1 MSIPLTGKFA
11 NFTLDPVLDAKDVS
25 SSLNNITQNASGAE
39 SRLVSIVTATGI
51 IDLPSSAAVG
61 DLLLSSA
68 NGSTVYAQFLLSNS
82 GMQVRQKTNGVWGE
96 WAVVSG
102 GSGSGSQGPVGPQG
116 PQGIQG
122 EKGDTGDTG
131 PQGPAGPA
139 GSGSGG
145 SGYFDIDGIGGA
157 QEDETNPISYSLG
170 NYKFSELVGN
180 ITIPI
185 RNAANSPITGSPFEV
200 AVSDIGEGSANA
212 FKFQDEGVN
221 AGWWIFHENDQIFI
235 DYRLNDGTSI
245 DSTTVVQGIAF
256 QVTTL
261 NQLLKQEV
269 DALSINI
276 EEQLQRIMALENSN
290 RGTLSPALSD
300 FDRNLSEPRTA
311 NTEHYAAPYDW
322 VTRFNLKS
330 PKSVVGNDDGIA
342 QTSRDG
348 VHEFSVSGFTDDIY
362 KMIAVKVSG
371 LPSGEVTDVISY
383 RIVEHNNIIH
393 HLVRINIDGNYT
405 LGNPHPT
412 LGDSGDVVLQDAS
425 ASGIAYQT
433 GDWVVI
439 SPAPRGTDAVEFNVL
454 VRRSNGTI
462 IQANT
467 VTFNDPLALSQ
478 LHLDALYFH
487 ATTASGTV
495 ASYVDALIVAEHS
508 GQHYLRHSDLAA
520 FNFTDPRFGL
530 VTTSPGQDY
539 FRLDE
544 KFDLAEGSTV
554 NEKRILTTDDQ
565 TSGPQGRYDV
575 KVFIKVAHDASAPAK
590 PTATSWDPDTST
602 FSGLTAGWSTNV
614 PSFSP
619 STDDIYESFATYDPE
634 ANTLSEFATPFEI
647 GAETGPAGPTG
658 PTGAKGDKGERRS
671 RRKR

>member
-1 MSIPLTGKFA
+1 MTIAVTGKFT
-11 NFTLDPVLDAKDVS
+11 NITLDPILDVKDVS
-25 SSLNNITQNASGAE
+25 SSLRTITQNASDEEGRFAT
-39 SRLVSIVTATGI
+39 VVTATGVS
-51 IDLPSSAAVG
+51 DLPSTAQAG
-61 DLLLSSA
+61 DLLLSS
-68 NGSTVYAQFLLSNS
+68 GDGTTIYAQYLISRS
-82 GMQVRQKTNGVWGE
+82 GIQVRVKANDTWGSWSE
-96 WAVVSG
+96 VAG
-102 GSGSGSQGPVGPQG
+102 GSGSGMQGPIGPQG

-122 EKGDTGDTG
+122 EKGDKGDPG
-131 PQGPAGPA
+131 PQGPAGMD

-145 SGYFDIDGIGGA
+145 SGYLDIEGIGGA

-212 FKFQDEGVN
+212 FKFQAEGAN
-221 AGWWIFHENDQIFI
+221 AGWFIYHENDQVFI

-269 DALSINI
+269 DSLSINI
-276 EEQLQRIMALENSN
+276 EEQLQRIMALENST

-300 FDRNLSEPRTA
+300 FDRNLTEPRTMG
-311 NTEHYAAPYDW
+311 TDHYASPYDW

-330 PKSVVGNDDGIA
+330 PKSVVGPNDGIT
-342 QTSRDG
+342 QVSRDG
-348 VHEFSVSGFTDDIY
+348 VHEFSVGGFTDDIY
-362 KMIAVKVSG
+362 KMLAVKVSG

-383 RIVEHNNIIH
+383 RIIEHNNIIH
-393 HLVRINIDGNYT
+393 HLVRINIDGDYT

-412 LGDSGDVVLQDAS
+412 LGNSGDVVLQDAS

-439 SPAPRGTDAVEFNVL
+439 SPAPRGTSGVEFNVL

-467 VTFNDPLALSQ
+467 ISFNDPLALSQ

-508 GQHYLRHSDLAA
+508 GQHYLSHSELAA
-520 FNFTDPRFGL
+520 FNFNDPRFGL
-530 VTTSPGQDY
+530 VTTSPGHDY
-539 FRLDE
+539 FILNE
-544 KFDLAEGSTV
+544 PIDLAEGSSV
-554 NEKRILTTDDQ
+554 NTKRILTVDDQ
-565 TSGPQGRYDV
+565 TSGPQGRYDI
-575 KVFIKVAHDASAPAK
+575 KVFRKVNHDASVPPR

-602 FSGLTAGWSTNV
+602 FTGLTTGWSLTI
-614 PSFSP
+614 PSFSLHQ
-619 STDDIYESFATYDPE
+619 TIYMNLLQFT
-634 ANTLSEFATPFEI
+634 TLHHKPYPNSP
-647 GAETGPAGPTG
+647 PHL
-658 PTGAKGDKGERRS
+658 K
-671 RRKR
+671 